1 MDYENVLRDWLLGL
15 IAALL
20 AVLVLAE
27 TGNQFL
33 DPVLVPFA
41 NILALVTFLAFIM
54 VTGAFL
60 VYTASFKN

>member
-1 MDYENVLRDWLLGL
+1 MDYENLLRDWLLGL

-27 TGNQFL
+27 TGIQFL
-33 DPVLVPFA
+33 DPVLAPFA
-41 NILALVTFLAFIM
+41 NLLALLTFLAFIM

-60 VYTASFKN
+60 IYTASFRD

>member
-1 MDYENVLRDWLLGL
+1 MDYENLLRDWLLGL

-27 TGNQFL
+27 TGVQFL
-33 DPVLVPFA
+33 DPVLAPFA
-41 NILALVTFLAFIM
+41 NLLALLTFLAFIM

-60 VYTASFKN
+60 IYTASFRD